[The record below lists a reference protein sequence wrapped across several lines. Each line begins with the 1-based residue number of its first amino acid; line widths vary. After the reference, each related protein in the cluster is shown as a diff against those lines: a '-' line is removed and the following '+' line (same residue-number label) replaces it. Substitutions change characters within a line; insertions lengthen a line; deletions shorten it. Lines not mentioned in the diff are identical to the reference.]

1 VTGRGDTWH
10 GAMLPIRQ
18 SQHGGQSHFSHH
30 LRRLPVGMV
39 SPSVKTGCRT
49 HCTGVESS
57 SQHHPEAAPAT
68 SHLADLHPVADYK
81 CFNSSNVSIRTWS
94 WNYRSC
100 WHQTCPP
107 VDSHHCVWIAS
118 IASSTQHKVKQN
130 CCSSSLPRK
139 LGLALGNLRAC
150 CPPW

>member
-1 VTGRGDTWH
+1 MAQGHCSSFARASVWCNAASATTE
-10 GAMLPIRQ
+10 
-18 SQHGGQSHFSHH
+18 GGFQQGWSHH
-30 LRRLPVGMV
+30 QPRMGAGHTAQGL
-39 SPSVKTGCRT
+39 SPAASTA
-49 HCTGVESS
+49 
-57 SQHHPEAAPAT
+57 EAAPAT

-107 VDSHHCVWIAS
+107 VDSHHCVCIAS
-118 IASSTQHKVKQN
+118 IASSTCHKDQRN
-130 CCSSSLPRK
+130 CCSSLLPRK
-139 LGLALGNLRAC
+139 LGSALGNLRAC